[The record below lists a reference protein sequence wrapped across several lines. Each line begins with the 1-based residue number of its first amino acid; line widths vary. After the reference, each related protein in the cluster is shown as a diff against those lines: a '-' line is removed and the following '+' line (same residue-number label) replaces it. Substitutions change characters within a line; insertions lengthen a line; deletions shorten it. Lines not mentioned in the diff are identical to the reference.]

1 MKYDRFERLPVWQAA
16 MELAIGV
23 FALTDDAVF
32 GNAGGLKDQM
42 RRASVSV
49 SNNIAE
55 GFERG
60 STSEVLTFL
69 YIARGSCGEVR
80 SMLRFLERWPAA
92 AGFGR
97 VVAELASLA
106 ESCSRQIRAWADSLQ
121 NSSIKGQRY
130 LTDQSR
136 VEYQEREQAD
146 ELRGRLAA
154 EQQRVVAKWSA
165 EMARAREK
173 REQEETI

>member
-1 MKYDRFERLPVWQAA
+1 MKYDRFERLPVWQVA

-42 RRASVSV
+42 RRAAVSV

-80 SMLRFLERWPAA
+80 SMLRFLERWQAA
-92 AGFGR
+92 AGFAS
-97 VVAELASLA
+97 VVQELIGLA

-130 LTDQSR
+130 LTDQGR
-136 VEYQEREQAD
+136 VEYQERKQAE
-146 ELRGRLAA
+146 ELRTKLAT
-154 EQQRVVAKWSA
+154 EQERVVAKWSE
-165 EMARAREK
+165 EMARAREGK
-173 REQEETI
+173 KSEI